1 MIIRA
6 TMTNPRTSFSI
17 MAATPAASAISS
29 WHLRQWEGQMSM
41 GRVQSIRRL
50 FRVINRYVGILAPMP
65 GVFPQVI
72 HRHQKRLQ
80 S

>member
-1 MIIRA
+1 
-6 TMTNPRTSFSI
+6 
-17 MAATPAASAISS
+17 
-29 WHLRQWEGQMSM
+29 MSV
-41 GRVQSIRRL
+41 GRVQAIRRL

-65 GVFPQVI
+65 GVFPQAI